1 MCQSEN
7 DFAVIYDS
15 EILKT
20 VSISESHYAS
30 ISEDGK
36 ISNLLCGFEKSRVLF
51 REGGF
56 GMTNEIKTFSY
67 EQLDDSTAEFLRN
80 KEIRMREIVGK
91 AYTELGKELKEAQDR
106 LSNHGYGCFRE
117 WCESNGIKKTAATR
131 LIQRYELIASNWGN
145 RKELLEDLPV
155 SLTYEIARPSAESTE
170 PKRQAKQA
178 VLNGEVKTLK
188 EYRELLAEK
197 EAAEAALKQAERE
210 ADILRDKLERVEEA
224 EPEIRTEYVEV
235 KTPDPELLAENE
247 RYKELFGD
255 ISMYEGRTT
264 RVTNGDAITYTVY
277 EFSEDVRKFVEKYG
291 HLTHFSR
298 EFSEMIDEGKEEYRK
313 AIHAMQTLMRSI
325 QGAMDEK
332 EPIIING

>member
-1 MCQSEN
+1 M
-7 DFAVIYDS
+7 A
-15 EILKT
+15 
-20 VSISESHYAS
+20 
-30 ISEDGK
+30 
-36 ISNLLCGFEKSRVLF
+36 
-51 REGGF
+51 
-56 GMTNEIKTFSY
+56 NEVKTFSY
-67 EQLDDSTAEFLRN
+67 EQLDESTATFLRAKEN
-80 KEIRMREIVGK
+80 KMRDIVGN
-91 AYTELGKELKEAQDR
+91 AYTELGRELKEARDH
-106 LSNHGYGCFRE
+106 LSAHRYGCFDE
-117 WCESNGIKKTAATR
+117 WCISVGIKKTAANR
-131 LIQRYELIASNWGN
+131 LIQRYDLIVSNWDD

-325 QGAMDEK
+325 RGAMDEK

>member
-1 MCQSEN
+1 
-7 DFAVIYDS
+7 
-15 EILKT
+15 
-20 VSISESHYAS
+20 
-30 ISEDGK
+30 
-36 ISNLLCGFEKSRVLF
+36 
-51 REGGF
+51 
-56 GMTNEIKTFSY
+56 MTNELDNFRY
-67 EQLDDSTAEFLRN
+67 EQLDEGTARFLRD
-80 KEIRMREIVGK
+80 KENTMREIVGK
-91 AYTELGKELKEAQDR
+91 AYTELGRELKGAQEH
-106 LSNHGYGCFRE
+106 LAKNGCGCFQA
-117 WCESNGIKKTAATR
+117 WAESIGFKRNKAYD
-131 LIQRYELIASNWGN
+131 LIRRYEMIVRISD
-145 RKELLEDLPV
+145 EQQISIIEDLPV

-224 EPEIRTEYVEV
+224 EPEIQTEYVEV

>member
-1 MCQSEN
+1 
-7 DFAVIYDS
+7 
-15 EILKT
+15 
-20 VSISESHYAS
+20 
-30 ISEDGK
+30 
-36 ISNLLCGFEKSRVLF
+36 
-51 REGGF
+51 
-56 GMTNEIKTFSY
+56 MTNELDNFRY
-67 EQLDDSTAEFLRN
+67 EQLDEGTARFLRD
-80 KEIRMREIVGK
+80 KENTMREIVGK
-91 AYTELGKELKEAQDR
+91 AYTELGRELKGAQEH
-106 LSNHGYGCFRE
+106 LAKNGCGCFQA
-117 WCESNGIKKTAATR
+117 WAESIGFKRNKAYD
-131 LIQRYELIASNWGN
+131 LIRRYEMIVRISD
-145 RKELLEDLPV
+145 EQQISIIEDLPV

-235 KTPDPELLAENE
+235 KTPDPEILAENE

>member
-1 MCQSEN
+1 
-7 DFAVIYDS
+7 
-15 EILKT
+15 
-20 VSISESHYAS
+20 
-30 ISEDGK
+30 
-36 ISNLLCGFEKSRVLF
+36 
-51 REGGF
+51 
-56 GMTNEIKTFSY
+56 MTNELDNFRY
-67 EQLDDSTAEFLRN
+67 EQLDEGTARFLRD
-80 KEIRMREIVGK
+80 KENTMREIVGK
-91 AYTELGKELKEAQDR
+91 AYTELGRELKGAQEH
-106 LSNHGYGCFRE
+106 LAKNGCGCFQA
-117 WCESNGIKKTAATR
+117 WAESIGFKRNKAYD
-131 LIQRYELIASNWGN
+131 LIRRYEMIVRISD
-145 RKELLEDLPV
+145 EQQISIIEDLPV

-197 EAAEAALKQAERE
+197 EAAEAALKQAEQE
-210 ADILRDKLERVEEA
+210 ADLLRDKLERAEEA

-235 KTPDPELLAENE
+235 KTPDPEILAENE

>member
-1 MCQSEN
+1 MANEL
-7 DFAVIYDS
+7 D
-15 EILKT
+15 K
-20 VSISESHYAS
+20 
-30 ISEDGK
+30 
-36 ISNLLCGFEKSRVLF
+36 F
-51 REGGF
+51 R
-56 GMTNEIKTFSY
+56 Y
-67 EQLDDSTAEFLRN
+67 EQLDDSTASFLRA
-80 KEIRMREIVGK
+80 KENDMREIVGK
-91 AYTELGKELKEAQDR
+91 AYTDLGRELKEAQEH
-106 LSNHGYGCFRE
+106 LAKNKYGCFQS
-117 WCESNGIKKTAATR
+117 WAESIGFKRQTVYK
-131 LIQRYELIASNWGN
+131 LIQRYELIIHNVDN
-145 RKELLEDLPV
+145 REMLEDLPV

-170 PKRQAKQA
+170 AKRQAKQA
-178 VLNGEVKTLK
+178 VINGEVKTLK

-197 EAAEAALKQAERE
+197 EAAEAALKKAESQRDQAERE
-210 ADILRDKLERVEEA
+210 ADILRGKLERVEEA
-224 EPEIRTEYVEV
+224 EPEIQTEYIEV
-235 KTPDPELLAENE
+235 KTPDPELVAENE

>member
-1 MCQSEN
+1 MANEL
-7 DFAVIYDS
+7 D
-15 EILKT
+15 K
-20 VSISESHYAS
+20 
-30 ISEDGK
+30 
-36 ISNLLCGFEKSRVLF
+36 F
-51 REGGF
+51 R
-56 GMTNEIKTFSY
+56 Y
-67 EQLDDSTAEFLRN
+67 EQLDDSTAEFLRI
-80 KEIRMREIVGK
+80 KESKMREIVGK
-91 AYTELGKELKEAQDR
+91 AYTDLGRELKEAQER
-106 LSNHGYGCFRE
+106 LSNHNKYKGAFEKWLHHIGMNRE
-117 WCESNGIKKTAATR
+117 QANR
-131 LIQRYELIASNWGN
+131 LIRRFDLVTNCDNIQANI
-145 RKELLEDLPV
+145 LEDLPV

-325 QGAMDEK
+325 QGTMDEK

>member
-1 MCQSEN
+1 MANEL
-7 DFAVIYDS
+7 D
-15 EILKT
+15 K
-20 VSISESHYAS
+20 
-30 ISEDGK
+30 
-36 ISNLLCGFEKSRVLF
+36 F
-51 REGGF
+51 R
-56 GMTNEIKTFSY
+56 Y
-67 EQLDDSTAEFLRN
+67 EQLDDSTAEFLRI
-80 KEIRMREIVGK
+80 KESKMREIVGK
-91 AYTELGKELKEAQDR
+91 AYTDLGRELKEAQER
-106 LSNHGYGCFRE
+106 LSNHNKYKGAFEKWLHHIGMNRE
-117 WCESNGIKKTAATR
+117 QANR
-131 LIQRYELIASNWGN
+131 LIRRFDLVTNCDNIQANI
-145 RKELLEDLPV
+145 LEDLPV

-210 ADILRDKLERVEEA
+210 ADILRDKLEQVEEA
-224 EPEIRTEYVEV
+224 EPEIRTKYVEV

>member
-1 MCQSEN
+1 
-7 DFAVIYDS
+7 
-15 EILKT
+15 
-20 VSISESHYAS
+20 
-30 ISEDGK
+30 
-36 ISNLLCGFEKSRVLF
+36 
-51 REGGF
+51 
-56 GMTNEIKTFSY
+56 MTNELDNFRY
-67 EQLDDSTAEFLRN
+67 EQLDEGTARFLRD
-80 KEIRMREIVGK
+80 KENTMREIVGK
-91 AYTELGKELKEAQDR
+91 AYTELGRELKGAQEH
-106 LSNHGYGCFRE
+106 LAKNGCGCFQA
-117 WCESNGIKKTAATR
+117 WAESIGFKRNKAYD
-131 LIQRYELIASNWGN
+131 LIRRYEMIVRISD
-145 RKELLEDLPV
+145 EQQISIIEDLPV

-210 ADILRDKLERVEEA
+210 ADILRDKLERVEES
-224 EPEIRTEYVEV
+224 EPEIQTEYVEV

>member
-1 MCQSEN
+1 
-7 DFAVIYDS
+7 
-15 EILKT
+15 
-20 VSISESHYAS
+20 
-30 ISEDGK
+30 
-36 ISNLLCGFEKSRVLF
+36 
-51 REGGF
+51 
-56 GMTNEIKTFSY
+56 MTNEIETFKY
-67 EQLDDSTAEFLRN
+67 EQLDESTAKFLRV
-80 KEIRMREIVGK
+80 KENNMREVVGK
-91 AYTELGKELKEAQDR
+91 AYTELGRELKEAQEH
-106 LSNHGYGCFRE
+106 LAKNGCGCFQT
-117 WCESNGIKKTAATR
+117 WAESIGFKRNKAYD
-131 LIQRYELIASNWGN
+131 LIRRYEMIVRISDGQQISII
-145 RKELLEDLPV
+145 EDLPV

-197 EAAEAALKQAERE
+197 EAAEAALKKAESQRGQAERE

-264 RVTNGDAITYTVY
+264 RVTNGDAITYTVR

-291 HLTHFSR
+291 HLTHFVR
-298 EFSEMIDEGKEEYRK
+298 EFNEMIDEGKEEYRK
-313 AIHAMQTLMRSI
+313 SIHAMLTLMNSI
-325 QGAMDEK
+325 QRAMNEK
-332 EPIIING
+332 EAIIING

>member
-1 MCQSEN
+1 MANEL
-7 DFAVIYDS
+7 D
-15 EILKT
+15 K
-20 VSISESHYAS
+20 
-30 ISEDGK
+30 
-36 ISNLLCGFEKSRVLF
+36 F
-51 REGGF
+51 R
-56 GMTNEIKTFSY
+56 Y
-67 EQLDDSTAEFLRN
+67 EQLDDSTAEFLRI
-80 KEIRMREIVGK
+80 KESKMREIVGK
-91 AYTELGKELKEAQDR
+91 AYTDLGRELKEAQER
-106 LSNHGYGCFRE
+106 LSNHNKYKGAFEKWLHHIGMNRE
-117 WCESNGIKKTAATR
+117 QANR
-131 LIQRYELIASNWGN
+131 LIRRFDLVTNCDNIQANI
-145 RKELLEDLPV
+145 LEDLPV

-224 EPEIRTEYVEV
+224 EPEYVEV

>member
-1 MCQSEN
+1 
-7 DFAVIYDS
+7 
-15 EILKT
+15 
-20 VSISESHYAS
+20 
-30 ISEDGK
+30 
-36 ISNLLCGFEKSRVLF
+36 
-51 REGGF
+51 
-56 GMTNEIKTFSY
+56 MTNELDNFRY
-67 EQLDDSTAEFLRN
+67 EQLDEGTARFLRD
-80 KEIRMREIVGK
+80 KENTMREIVGK
-91 AYTELGKELKEAQDR
+91 AYTELGRELKGAQEH
-106 LSNHGYGCFRE
+106 LAKNGCGCFQA
-117 WCESNGIKKTAATR
+117 WAESIGFKRNKAYD
-131 LIQRYELIASNWGN
+131 LIRRYEMIVRISD
-145 RKELLEDLPV
+145 EQQISIIEDLPV

-210 ADILRDKLERVEEA
+210 ADILRDKLEQVEEA
-224 EPEIRTEYVEV
+224 EPEIRTKYVEV

>member
-1 MCQSEN
+1 M
-7 DFAVIYDS
+7 A
-15 EILKT
+15 
-20 VSISESHYAS
+20 
-30 ISEDGK
+30 
-36 ISNLLCGFEKSRVLF
+36 
-51 REGGF
+51 
-56 GMTNEIKTFSY
+56 NEIEAFSY
-67 EQLDDSTAEFLRN
+67 EQLDESTSKFLRN
-80 KEIRMREIVGK
+80 KENRMREIVGK
-91 AYTELGKELKEAQDR
+91 AYTDLGRELKEAQDC
-106 LSNHGYGCFRE
+106 LSKKGYGCFRE
-117 WCESNGIKKTAATR
+117 WCISLGLKKDVVNR
-131 LIQRYELIASNWGN
+131 LIHRYELIVANCD
-145 RKELLEDLPV
+145 EQATLLEDLPV

-224 EPEIRTEYVEV
+224 EPEIQTEYVEV
-235 KTPDPELLAENE
+235 KTPDPELVAENE

>member
-1 MCQSEN
+1 
-7 DFAVIYDS
+7 
-15 EILKT
+15 
-20 VSISESHYAS
+20 
-30 ISEDGK
+30 
-36 ISNLLCGFEKSRVLF
+36 
-51 REGGF
+51 
-56 GMTNEIKTFSY
+56 MTNELDNFRY
-67 EQLDDSTAEFLRN
+67 EQLDEGTARFLRD
-80 KEIRMREIVGK
+80 KENTMREIVGK
-91 AYTELGKELKEAQDR
+91 AYTELGRELKGAQEH
-106 LSNHGYGCFRE
+106 LAKNGCGCFQA
-117 WCESNGIKKTAATR
+117 WAESIGFKRNKAYD
-131 LIQRYELIASNWGN
+131 LIRRYEMIVRISD
-145 RKELLEDLPV
+145 EQQISIIEDLPV

-210 ADILRDKLERVEEA
+210 ADILRDKLERAEEA

>member
-1 MCQSEN
+1 MN
-7 DFAVIYDS
+7 GIA
-15 EILKT
+15 
-20 VSISESHYAS
+20 
-30 ISEDGK
+30 
-36 ISNLLCGFEKSRVLF
+36 
-51 REGGF
+51 
-56 GMTNEIKTFSY
+56 TFNY
-67 EQLDDSTAEFLRN
+67 EELDLSTASFLRK
-80 KEIRMREIVGK
+80 KENNMREIVGK
-91 AYTELGKELKEAQDR
+91 AYTDLGRELKEAKDR
-106 LSNHGYGCFRE
+106 LAKTGYGCF
-117 WCESNGIKKTAATR
+117 ESWIDSIGMRRDSVRR
-131 LIQRYELIASNWGN
+131 LIQRYELISANCA
-145 RKELLEDLPV
+145 EQADLLEDLPV

-197 EAAEAALKQAERE
+197 EAAEAALKQAESQREQAERE

>member
-1 MCQSEN
+1 M
-7 DFAVIYDS
+7 A
-15 EILKT
+15 K
-20 VSISESHYAS
+20 
-30 ISEDGK
+30 
-36 ISNLLCGFEKSRVLF
+36 
-51 REGGF
+51 
-56 GMTNEIKTFSY
+56 EIKTFRY
-67 EQLDDSTAEFLRN
+67 EQLDSNTAEFLRT
-80 KEIRMREIVGK
+80 KENNMREIVGK
-91 AYTELGKELKEAQDR
+91 AYTELGRELKEAQER
-106 LSNHGYGCFRE
+106 LSKCGYGCFQD
-117 WCESNGIKKTAATR
+117 WCTHIGIDRMKAMR
-131 LIQRYELIASNWGN
+131 LIQRYELIITKCDEQAD
-145 RKELLEDLPV
+145 LLEDLPV

>member
-1 MCQSEN
+1 
-7 DFAVIYDS
+7 
-15 EILKT
+15 
-20 VSISESHYAS
+20 
-30 ISEDGK
+30 
-36 ISNLLCGFEKSRVLF
+36 
-51 REGGF
+51 
-56 GMTNEIKTFSY
+56 MTNELDNFRY
-67 EQLDDSTAEFLRN
+67 EQLDEGTARFLRD
-80 KEIRMREIVGK
+80 KENTMREIVGK
-91 AYTELGKELKEAQDR
+91 AYTELGRELKGAQEH
-106 LSNHGYGCFRE
+106 LAKNGCGCFQA
-117 WCESNGIKKTAATR
+117 WAESIGFKRNKAYD
-131 LIQRYELIASNWGN
+131 LIRRYEMIVRISD
-145 RKELLEDLPV
+145 EQQISIIEDLPV

-235 KTPDPELLAENE
+235 KTPDPELVAENE

>member
-1 MCQSEN
+1 
-7 DFAVIYDS
+7 
-15 EILKT
+15 
-20 VSISESHYAS
+20 
-30 ISEDGK
+30 
-36 ISNLLCGFEKSRVLF
+36 
-51 REGGF
+51 
-56 GMTNEIKTFSY
+56 
-67 EQLDDSTAEFLRN
+67 
-80 KEIRMREIVGK
+80 MREIVGK
-91 AYTELGKELKEAQDR
+91 AYTDLGRELKEAQER
-106 LSNHGYGCFRE
+106 LSNHNKYKGAFEKWLHHIGMNRE
-117 WCESNGIKKTAATR
+117 QANR
-131 LIQRYELIASNWGN
+131 LIRRFDLVTNCDNIQANI
-145 RKELLEDLPV
+145 LEDLPV

-325 QGAMDEK
+325 QGTMDEK

>member
-1 MCQSEN
+1 MKIEIESFNYEELDVSTASFLRAKEN
-7 DFAVIYDS
+7 D
-15 EILKT
+15 
-20 VSISESHYAS
+20 
-30 ISEDGK
+30 
-36 ISNLLCGFEKSRVLF
+36 
-51 REGGF
+51 
-56 GMTNEIKTFSY
+56 
-67 EQLDDSTAEFLRN
+67 
-80 KEIRMREIVGK
+80 MREIVGK
-91 AYTELGKELKEAQDR
+91 AYTDLGRELKEAQEH
-106 LSNHGYGCFRE
+106 LAKNKYGCFQS
-117 WCESNGIKKTAATR
+117 WAESIGFKRQTVYK
-131 LIQRYELIASNWGN
+131 LIQRYELIIHNVDN
-145 RKELLEDLPV
+145 RQMLEDLPV

-224 EPEIRTEYVEV
+224 EPEIQTEYVEV
-235 KTPDPELLAENE
+235 KTPDPELVAENE